1 VPFPGDID
9 DGAPRHRRQRRGPG
23 WARRP
28 DRGRIAAIVAG
39 LLVVL
44 LAVVVAVIGGE
55 RRGADTDTAA
65 TVDLDRSAGATGSTA
80 PGSTSSPTSATT
92 SSSTTTVPP
101 AATTAPPPPPA
112 PPSTPAPTAPPPPPA
127 PAVAAAPA
135 PAAADVPGT
144 GALCVGD
151 SVMLGAS
158 STYFGTITMCGQV
171 DAVVGRQVSA
181 GAGALRSHGPFPG
194 TVVIHLGTNGP
205 TDAGQLDDM
214 LGVVAGVSRVVLVN
228 VQLNGTRAWESSVNA
243 ELAAAAGRWPNVHL
257 ADWYAASAGHP
268 DYFRDG
274 IHLTS
279 AGAHAYAATIA
290 AAL

>member
-1 VPFPGDID
+1 V
-9 DGAPRHRRQRRGPG
+9 
-23 WARRP
+23 
-28 DRGRIAAIVAG
+28 

-44 LAVVVAVIGGE
+44 VAVGVAVIGGE

-65 TVDLDRSAGATGSTA
+65 TVDLDRSAGTTGSTTS
-80 PGSTSSPTSATT
+80 GSTSSSSTSATT
-92 SSSTTTVPP
+92 SIATTVPP
-101 AATTAPPPPPA
+101 APTTAPLPPPPP
-112 PPSTPAPTAPPPPPA
+112 PPSTPALTAPPPA
-127 PAVAAAPA
+127 PAAAAASTPA
-135 PAAADVPGT
+135 PADVAGT

-181 GAGALRSHGPFPG
+181 GAGVLRSHGPFPG

-214 LGVVAGVSRVVLVN
+214 LGVVAGVPRVVLVN

-243 ELAAAAGRWPNVHL
+243 ELAAAVGRWPNVHL
-257 ADWYAASAGHP
+257 ADWYGASAGHP